1 MKSEKLH
8 MKYSASELAHDLNIL
23 SRDEK
28 NNSRKMAEPA
38 FGILE
43 QQQKLIKEDN
53 KENLENGFSK
63 C

>member
-23 SRDEK
+23 SREEK
-28 NNSRKMAEPA
+28 NNSRKTAEPA

-43 QQQKLIKEDN
+43 Q
-53 KENLENGFSK
+53 
-63 C
+63 